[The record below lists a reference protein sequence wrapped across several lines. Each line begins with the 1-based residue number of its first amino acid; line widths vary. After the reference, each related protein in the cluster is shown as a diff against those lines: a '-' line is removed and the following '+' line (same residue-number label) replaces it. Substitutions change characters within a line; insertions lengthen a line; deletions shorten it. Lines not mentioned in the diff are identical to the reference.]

1 MSFGAGMAAGIG
13 AGVAIGMSTG
23 ARQSR
28 DKLARSFE
36 CQGITLLDRQG
47 KKISLDD
54 ALVHIRCPGFLGN
67 RIGPSSYYVRG
78 EGSQASYGLFDPSF
92 QKT

>member
-54 ALVHIRCPGFLGN
+54 ALDHARHCEDSSGRTVAIVLIGLGLLLTMSL
-67 RIGPSSYYVRG
+67 GVAAYFWVV
-78 EGSQASYGLFDPSF
+78 A
-92 QKT
+92 